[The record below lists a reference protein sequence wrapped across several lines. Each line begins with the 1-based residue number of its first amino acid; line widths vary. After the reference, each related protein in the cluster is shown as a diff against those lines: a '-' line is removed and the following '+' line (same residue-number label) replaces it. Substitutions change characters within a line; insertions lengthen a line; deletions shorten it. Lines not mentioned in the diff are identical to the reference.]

1 MKPLTARQ
9 RQVWQ
14 LLQDYLAIHGRPP
27 TRMELAQHLGFRS
40 PNAAEQH
47 LRALAN
53 KGWIALEPGIN
64 RNIRLLVETA
74 PVEAGLPLIGRVSAG
89 MPTVAEAHIEGYY
102 SVDPELFRPRADYLL
117 RVRGLSLRDAG
128 ILEGDWLAVHR
139 TTEARSGQLVVVRL
153 GDEVTAKRFYARQGR
168 IRLCP
173 ENPAFAPIEIDP
185 ERQSFEIEG
194 LVVGVIR
201 IEPQ

>member
-9 RQVWQ
+9 RQIWQ
-14 LLQDYLAIHGRPP
+14 LLQDHLATYGRPP
-27 TRMELAQHLGFRS
+27 TRMELAKRLGFRS

-47 LRALAN
+47 LRALAS

-64 RNIRLLVETA
+64 RNIRLLAEAV
-74 PVEAGLPLIGRVSAG
+74 PVEAGLPLVGRVSAG
-89 MPTVAEAHIEGYY
+89 MPTLAEAHIEGYY
-102 SVDPELFRPRADYLL
+102 SIDPELFRPRADYLL

-153 GDEVTAKRFYARQGR
+153 SDEVTAKRFYVHQGR

-173 ENPAFAPIEIDP
+173 ENPAFTPIEIDP
-185 ERQSFEIEG
+185 ERQPFEIEG

-201 IEPQ
+201 IEPH